1 MPVSFRLFV
10 YYFVL
15 PRWLTLWLCASAN
28 SPAIGRLNSP
38 ANKFSGILG
47 KGLNKPAKR
56 IIKELIYGIQA
67 AKDIKIC
74 KVADSLQEDLVLIKT
89 TERLCRN
96 LSDEDLAIISTPRLF
111 ALAMIK

>member
-1 MPVSFRLFV
+1 M
-10 YYFVL
+10 

-28 SPAIGRLNSP
+28 SSAIGRLNSP

-56 IIKELIYGIQA
+56 VIKELIYGIQV

-74 KVADSLQEDLVLIKT
+74 KVADSLQEDIVLIKT

-111 ALAMIK
+111 ALVMIK